1 MRVSTVTVDNIDTLV
16 HYVELK
22 SIPENSSSAWKAIQ
36 FPETHLISWKLI

>member
-22 SIPENSSSAWKAIQ
+22 SISGNSSSARKAIQ
-36 FPETHLISWKLI
+36 LPEAHLISWKLI